1 MQQQKNPTDF
11 LALTDK
17 NLSQLCLD
25 VIRLVP
31 NLSQLTQNPQEIKLG
46 YIGG

>member
-1 MQQQKNPTDF
+1 MQQQNKPTDI

-17 NLSQLCLD
+17 NLIQLCLD
-25 VIRLVP
+25 VVRLVP
-31 NLSQLTQNPQEIKLG
+31 NLSQLNENPQEIKAD

>member
-1 MQQQKNPTDF
+1 MQQKDKPTDF

-17 NLSQLCLD
+17 NLLQLCLD
-25 VIRLVP
+25 VVRLVP
-31 NLSQLTQNPQEIKLG
+31 NLSQLAQNPQEINLG